1 MADLLNQWKNGLA
14 RSSKATFGRISTIF
28 GATEIDEDTW
38 DDLEATLIQSD
49 MGVKV
54 STMVI
59 ERLREMVKSEGITRS
74 AELTSRLREVLLSIL
89 TTVKYVSPTVGG
101 TKVIMMVGVN
111 GRGKTT
117 TIGKFGAKAKQA
129 GQHVVFGAGDTFR
142 AAAYEQ
148 LAEWGKRSGIEVIHG
163 EAGSDSGA
171 VAFNTIQAGLAKKAQ
186 VIYID
191 TAGRLHAR
199 YNLMEELRKVY
210 RVIGKALDGAP
221 HEVFLVLDATT
232 GQNAIAQAKNF
243 KEAVN
248 VSAVILTKL
257 DSSAKGGMVFSII
270 SDLGLPIGYVG
281 LGEKPED
288 LLPFDAEKFV
298 DSLIVGE
305 RG

>member
-1 MADLLNQWKNGLA
+1 MADLINQWKNGLA
-14 RSSKATFGRISTIF
+14 RSSKATFGKISSIF
-28 GATEIDEDTW
+28 GATEIDEETW

-54 STMVI
+54 STNVI
-59 ERLREMVKSEGITRS
+59 ERLRAIVRNEGITRS
-74 AELTSRLREVLLSIL
+74 AELTSRLRNELLSIL
-89 TTVKYVSPTVGG
+89 TTVSYIEPVIDGP
-101 TKVIMMVGVN
+101 KVITMVGVN
-111 GRGKTT
+111 GSGKTT

-129 GQHVVFGAGDTFR
+129 GAQVLFGAGDTFR

-148 LAEWGKRSGIEVIHG
+148 LSEWGKRSGIEVIHG

-171 VAFNTIQAGLAKKAQ
+171 VAFNTVQAGLAKKAQ
-186 VIYID
+186 LIYID
-191 TAGRLHAR
+191 TAGRLHTR
-199 YNLMEELRKVY
+199 FNLMEELRKVH

-270 SDLGLPIGYVG
+270 SDLGLPIAYVG

-298 DSLIVGE
+298 DSLIMGE